1 MGASMNYQ
9 IYFDGD
15 YDKWV
20 VEIRQSSG
28 WATFHQLFANNY
40 EDALYEMVD
49 LCVEVEDTGVW

>member
-1 MGASMNYQ
+1 MNYQ